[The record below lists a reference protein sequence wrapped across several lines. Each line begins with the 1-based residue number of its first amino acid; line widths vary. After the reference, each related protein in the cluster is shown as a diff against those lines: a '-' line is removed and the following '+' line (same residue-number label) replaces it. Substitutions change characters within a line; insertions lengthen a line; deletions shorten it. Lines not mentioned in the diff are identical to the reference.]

1 MGEPHFRVALE
12 PEKSQVSFV
21 FAAFFLIPFFEL
33 VSSDC
38 FISKYIF

>member
-12 PEKSQVSFV
+12 PERSQVSFV
-21 FAAFFLIPFFEL
+21 LPAFFLIPFFEL

-38 FISKYIF
+38 LVSKYIF